1 MQSFRERSCFH
12 GNQHCYQ
19 QGPYEL
25 SRLESYRHQRSQTRQ
40 GYEAH
45 SLAAAPLATAADSTA
60 KDCYSQQAYPGYSSN
75 PAPAEKQYKGGKV
88 PSRQLQSSYAG
99 HLGNTYSGVYMAES
113 HLQQKWPATSHMSQY
128 DQDMLAKM
136 EPVDGVRSTGSQ
148 YLQPNVLPVSQNR
161 CTHAAQS
168 RSSVYSSHHQQKLP
182 QDASPSPASYSHGQ
196 LHFPQHSQSLSAST
210 PSYVEKCNAT
220 SHCYKSYAVPP
231 NSQYSRNTGNT
242 NSLKQNSYRA
252 QSNYVYQQASSR
264 SGYEQQASLQGMT
277 NSQESISK
285 YQHFTQPQQSYCLT
299 DLSVRSPE
307 HYYQNCSPNSS
318 QSPARSVGRS
328 PTYSSTPSP
337 LMVSSDSFQYSQPP
351 IASGTSSSTSLR
363 DQGLLMPQ
371 KSHSTSN
378 INPKTTSYASSL
390 KDRFSEKLLSN
401 PSLWSLNALT
411 SQVENISNNVQHLL
425 LSDSLVINKK
435 GNKRSNPKQEEEFKD
450 HLRNLEEV
458 SCTATHNA
466 ESATEA
472 FGTPQSIHD
481 ELQED
486 GCSSE
491 VQMERNYY
499 YCNQSREPVQAI
511 ANCNLTLDV
520 SSCSVTA
527 LDNISKISEDSAS
540 GLQITQVRENI
551 DTILR
556 TIGEETSQSNLV
568 HSPLNP
574 EPNSQED
581 INKIKESLKE
591 DFEETSLL
599 EKPSEQ
605 KVNEN
610 LNNTMASAC
619 NDQNKDT
626 KSKQEE
632 WLKDEEY
639 PTEFPKTSQVL
650 TGKTYPS
657 DIEEQIDYEME
668 QGCITEEDNTAKSCA
683 VSRASSNRS
692 SDSHSDKKSM
702 PLAWKDE
709 TVALKDNTSKSPHF
723 NTMSELLEEGFSILT
738 KEKTLEEQESIRP
751 SETSVVKE
759 QKESLPYS
767 EESINNK
774 TWLQPEELC
783 SPTEEQRDKSQVSK
797 EADEQDMPF
806 TNSERS
812 SVSRDIAPL
821 THCVKAGF
829 SVFNEEASL
838 LPQARDHIDRRD
850 AVELEPDSP
859 QLPGKSIIHSAPS
872 WADTPPSPKKGDEEV
887 DPEMSCVSAVTSSTE
902 SEPMA
907 PSANLTAFSRRHVR
921 GRRRQSR
928 ILIHASTV
936 VTRLSNMDEKEVPES
951 PQEINMAPTK
961 TTVLAEQRRAVHKDL
976 FSQTCNIS
984 AENFPS
990 RMCTRSFTAMAAS
1003 SSCPHLKKRGPKP
1016 YQQFDGEDSVGHTK
1030 GLITKTDWKKL
1041 RDHKTAITSRKGLSE
1056 IMNQDENQETGL
1068 SLTSVV
1074 KDQKSMVLRSRK
1086 QAQENPVKEK
1096 GMEKKTMCILPKT
1109 IKEMKKQETTLL
1121 KEQCCDS
1128 PKQTLASVHRKN
1140 VYRSLISKPNEKSE
1154 SATKRKSNCQSM
1166 VPIKRQRMIKGI
1178 KFDKL
1183 PLKTNLSVVKSP
1195 KKRLKRDEIFTL
1207 PLNSFLT
1214 KDPSPV
1220 NVNDISLPVQ
1230 YPVKTKYLPP
1240 RKGRGLKY
1248 EAMVQKMTSLGTKKH
1263 SLNTHFDNIVE
1274 NLPKKIIEDVLE
1286 QVKPAEDKELVHKDG
1301 ELAKST
1307 MVLENTT
1314 CLKDSDAIKEEGSQ
1328 ESSKQ
1333 PDLALETQTA
1343 FISTQR
1349 IAKQRAIKNNHE
1361 MHLKQRRSR
1370 RKSHASQVSSTATKQ
1385 EPLPIA
1391 PSEDREKQLGSSQA
1405 SPNFVPGKHGFH
1417 SQRKARVTALDKQGS
1432 VAHKA
1437 VSKRT
1442 TDKYFNHGKVAKN
1455 GRRFKATHRK
1465 QDTLLAMEEQLEY
1478 TINYLLCKLPK
1489 NETLPLFRPYVHVD
1503 KMAHFASVCTVIN
1516 GPEEE
1521 HLLFQARRKKIQDAA
1536 TVSKAI
1542 PDSSVMLQG
1551 PLVNKNLIDRSLTCC
1566 LCGKPTNYKE
1576 LGDLCGP
1583 YYPEDSIPRKTLS
1596 FKYRQLS
1603 REDKVIMNCNVG
1615 HTGALK
1621 REGGRS
1627 LAGRSSC
1634 EGNAGQL
1641 RGAERA
1647 SVEGVARPK
1656 FLERYKRLQQLQG
1669 SERRAGE
1676 DGTRPLRLHESGRT
1690 ALQGA
1695 ELEAESREHW
1705 LHEACA
1711 VWTGGVFLV
1720 SGKLYGVKE
1729 AARATAATSCSVCQD
1744 MGASIRCSYE
1754 GCPQNFHYFCAKEIG
1769 RSSVCARTHLSY
1781 QCLQS
1786 SLALV
1791 N

>member
-40 GYEAH
+40 
-45 SLAAAPLATAADSTA
+45 DSTA

-113 HLQQKWPATSHMSQY
+113 HLQ
-128 DQDMLAKM
+128 
-136 EPVDGVRSTGSQ
+136 STGSQ

-351 IASGTSSSTSLR
+351 I
-363 DQGLLMPQ
+363 
-371 KSHSTSN
+371 
-378 INPKTTSYASSL
+378 
-390 KDRFSEKLLSN
+390 KLLSN

-1314 CLKDSDAIKEEGSQ
+1314 CLKDSD
-1328 ESSKQ
+1328 
-1333 PDLALETQTA
+1333 
-1343 FISTQR
+1343 
-1349 IAKQRAIKNNHE
+1349 
-1361 MHLKQRRSR
+1361 
-1370 RKSHASQVSSTATKQ
+1370 
-1385 EPLPIA
+1385 
-1391 PSEDREKQLGSSQA
+1391 LGSSQA

-1647 SVEGVARPK
+1647 SVEGVAR
-1656 FLERYKRLQQLQG
+1656 
-1669 SERRAGE
+1669 
-1676 DGTRPLRLHESGRT
+1676 LHESGRT

-1729 AARATAATSCSVCQD
+1729 AARATAATVSRSARHLRYVAD
-1744 MGASIRCSYE
+1744 TEEYSD
-1754 GCPQNFHYFCAKEIG
+1754 G
-1769 RSSVCARTHLSY
+1769 RH
-1781 QCLQS
+1781 
-1786 SLALV
+1786 
-1791 N
+1791 